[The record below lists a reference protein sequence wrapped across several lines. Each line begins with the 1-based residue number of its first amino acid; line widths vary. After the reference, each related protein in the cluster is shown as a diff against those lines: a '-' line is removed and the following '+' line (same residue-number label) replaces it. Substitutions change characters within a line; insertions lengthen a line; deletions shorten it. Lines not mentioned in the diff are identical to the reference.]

1 MGVMTMFQCKHC
13 GHQGFDLMVNPSV
26 RDSVVITTNEHGD
39 VVITMGERRMVADVG
54 FMNQFATCTGC
65 QAKGQWDYHYESTGE
80 ELILDDE

>member
-1 MGVMTMFQCKHC
+1 MFQCKHC
-13 GHQGFDLMVNPSV
+13 CHQGFDLMVSPSV

-65 QAKGQWDYHYESTGE
+65 QAKGQWEYYYGHAGE
-80 ELILDDE
+80 ALVLEDD

>member
-1 MGVMTMFQCKHC
+1 
-13 GHQGFDLMVNPSV
+13 MVSPSV

-65 QAKGQWDYHYESTGE
+65 QAKGQWEYYYGHAGE
-80 ELILDDE
+80 ALVLEDD